1 MTVSS
6 DVASFRRGLVHMGK
20 GGSIMA
26 ILASLQKVGKALMTP
41 VAVLPA
47 AALLLRFGQPDLLNI
62 PAMSQAGDAIFANLP
77 LLFAVGVAIG
87 LAGEAGVAGLAGVVG
102 YFVMTKTAVAIN
114 AEINMGVLAGII
126 AGAVAAKLYNRY
138 KEIQLPQF
146 LGFFGGR
153 RFVPIVT
160 ALAAWILGL
169 IFGFV
174 WPPIQQVI
182 GAAGNWIVG
191 AGAVGVFVYG
201 VLNRLVVPMGLHH
214 ILNSLV
220 WFVFGD
226 YTGADGKLVHGD
238 LTRFFAGD
246 KSAGDFM
253 AGWFPMMMFGLVAAA
268 LAIYQEAKP
277 QQRRVIGGIML
288 SAAFTSF
295 LTGITEPIEFAFM
308 FVSPVLYVI
317 HAVLTGAAMA
327 ATTLLGVKH
336 GFGFSAGFIDYV
348 LNYNL
353 ATKPLMIIPIGLVLF
368 LVYYL
373 LFRWTIRRFNLST
386 PGREP
391 EET

>member
-1 MTVSS
+1 
-6 DVASFRRGLVHMGK
+6 
-20 GGSIMA
+20 MA
-26 ILASLQKVGKALMTP
+26 ILASLQKVGKAMMTP

-47 AALLLRFGQPDLLNI
+47 AALLLRFGQADLLNI

-138 KEIQLPQF
+138 EEIELPQF

-153 RFVPIVT
+153 RFVPIAT
-160 ALAAWILGL
+160 ALATWILGL

-174 WPPIQQVI
+174 WPPIQQGISAV
-182 GAAGNWIVG
+182 GDWIVG

-201 VLNRLVVPMGLHH
+201 LLNRLVLPMGLHH

-246 KSAGDFM
+246 PAAGDFM

-277 QQRRVIGGIML
+277 SQRRAIGGIML

-317 HAVLTGAAMA
+317 HAVLTGGAMA

-353 ATKPLMIIPIGLVLF
+353 ATQPLLIIPIGLAVF

-373 LFRWTIRRFNLST
+373 LFRWTIRRFNLTT

-391 EET
+391 EEG